1 MATADSTTTDS
12 TTNVDSVTSVLVIG
26 TEYAVKRAVKSISRL
41 LLWLHV
47 DHHSIICFFKHPYGN
62 TLTDEQIVRVNN
74 GSGSIACIYAGT
86 TDMGEHI
93 FIVKDYIHPTQ
104 SVRIL
109 MEEID

>member
-1 MATADSTTTDS
+1 MATADS

-26 TEYAVKRAVKSISRL
+26 TEYAVKRAVKATSKL
-41 LLWLHV
+41 LLWLYIE
-47 DHHSIICFFKHPYGN
+47 HHSLICLFTHPYGN
-62 TLTDEQIVRVNN
+62 TLTDEQVARVNN
-74 GSGSIACIYAGT
+74 GSGTIACIYAGRN
-86 TDMGEHI
+86 DMGEHI